1 MFLFWTG
8 GRNTKTAPCL
18 CLFPLHAF
26 KNGTFDIRV
35 HLFARCACCGL
46 QLMRSVYD
54 RHARQLKFSIHQF
67 TYERKSYH
75 GKSYHLY
82 SYCRSCVRLPAA
94 CVAASACT
102 WIVQSV
108 NTNCGGEKS
117 PPFSPPYTAT
127 GEPFEFIRSIYRT
140 CCALHPSVAL
150 LQRL

>member
-1 MFLFWTG
+1 
-8 GRNTKTAPCL
+8 
-18 CLFPLHAF
+18 
-26 KNGTFDIRV
+26 
-35 HLFARCACCGL
+35 
-46 QLMRSVYD
+46 MRSVYD

-117 PPFSPPYTAT
+117 PPFSPPLIPQRENPLNLSVQFIERAALYTRLSHCFN
-127 GEPFEFIRSIYRT
+127 GCNLPVSPSRYHSIPILGYL
-140 CCALHPSVAL
+140 CAWSA
-150 LQRL
+150 